1 MNGPSVCIRKRTL
14 LARYRH
20 IASAFAAAV
29 ADLDAMSRTVNSF
42 EYNSLYNIAEAFR
55 QDSAAAKEDLE
66 RHVTEHGC

>member
-1 MNGPSVCIRKRTL
+1 MNGPSVCIKKSTL
-14 LARYRH
+14 LARYRS
-20 IASAFAAAV
+20 IANAFAAAV

-55 QDSAAAKEDLE
+55 QDTAAAKEDLE